1 MIRLVT
7 LFSGI
12 RAIVLSHHRMEEEHV
27 NVYACNNEEI
37 DHIIAFEKETPT
49 GQSNIKEVAKEIN
62 YSLLDKTIGEPIKI
76 GK

>member
-37 DHIIAFEKETPT
+37 DHIIAFEKETPNRPI
-49 GQSNIKEVAKEIN
+49 QHQRSSQRNQ
-62 YSLLDKTIGEPIKI
+62 LLPPRQNHR
-76 GK
+76 